1 MSMPHA
7 DRLTLLLEFGGRIV
21 LAALTFNYFLDL
33 PTDVWA
39 INLSLVVAGLV
50 GYLLIQSI
58 LLGYAL
64 FSRVVFGRAA
74 GWAAPV
80 AALVDAGA
88 IFCVLVSDPWT
99 APPTLL
105 LLLIAVLNIG
115 LRQKPV
121 ILAGAAIG
129 AGLVVATAL
138 TVRAEHYAQP
148 ATYDIV
154 WLLVFSTAC
163 VLYCALLAFRQ
174 RALQADIERF
184 ADQDMETQ
192 LLNRRGFNNAA
203 AYLVP
208 LHQRMQLPLTILV
221 ASLDTPSAQPLERS
235 TLAKAVREIGHLTRA
250 RARRSDV
257 IARLADDEIIFMLF
271 DTPLVGGETLAR
283 AMLAGFNDW
292 AARHHVEVRMTFGM
306 VDVPEA
312 STAIDQLIAR
322 ARHSIQRAQKH
333 PSSPGIVTA
342 AL

>member
-1 MSMPHA
+1 MSMPHP
-7 DRLTLLLEFGGRIV
+7 DRLTLLLEFGGRV
-21 LAALTFNYFLDL
+21 VFAALTFKYFLEL
-33 PTDVWA
+33 PTDLWA

-64 FSRVVFGRAA
+64 FSRVVFGRPA

-88 IFCVLVSDPWT
+88 ILGVLVSDPWT
-99 APPTLL
+99 APPTML

-115 LRQKPV
+115 LRQKPL

-129 AGLVVATAL
+129 AGVVVAAAL
-138 TVRAEHYAQP
+138 NMRAEHYAQP

-154 WLLVFSTAC
+154 WLLVFSAAC
-163 VLYCALLAFRQ
+163 VVYCALLAFRQ
-174 RALQADIERF
+174 RTLQADSARF

-208 LHQRMQLPLTILV
+208 LHQRMQLPLSILV
-221 ASLDTPSAQPLERS
+221 ASLDTPSAQPLENSVR
-235 TLAKAVREIGHLTRA
+235 AKAVREIGHLTRR

-257 IARLADDEIIFMLF
+257 IARLSDDEIIFMLF
-271 DTPLVGGETLAR
+271 DTSLAGGETLAK

-292 AARHHVEVRMTFGM
+292 AAHQHVAARITFGM
-306 VDVPEA
+306 VDVPETA
-312 STAIDQLIAR
+312 VAIDQLIAR

-333 PSSPGIVTA
+333 PSAPGIVTA
-342 AL
+342 SL